1 MQTNTI
7 LSIFFVAFILDI
19 IRSINSSEQSNYK
32 PNNSKYDQ
40 FKKKNEKTFQNEKI
54 NNPSMKMKDES
65 GEDIKISYDN
75 VRNQKKN
82 NLIYLTIQFCQS

>member
-1 MQTNTI
+1 M
-7 LSIFFVAFILDI
+7 AFILDI
-19 IRSINSSEQSNYK
+19 IRSINSTEQTNYK
-32 PNNSKYDQ
+32 PNNNKHDT
-40 FKKKNEKTFQNEKI
+40 FKEKNVKTFPNEKI

-75 VRNQKKN
+75 VNNKKKN